1 MGKRTLGDILL
12 SQGRVTQAQIDD
24 AIELQHNAPDRL
36 RIGRILVQEG
46 VIDENTLAAAL
57 AEAHDL
63 RALDLSRVTVPLE
76 VARLL
81 PREVAMRHVTV
92 PIRADVDS
100 VIIAVADPVDVVA
113 LDDLRA
119 RLPGR
124 QLQIVVAP
132 EFQIADLLDRAWGEQ
147 RHREALS
154 QLVDR
159 ESPEPELGATSDSGA
174 SAIVNQLLT
183 TAAVRRASDLHVEPQ
198 ARSVRVRL
206 RVDGIMRDLMELPKE
221 SLPSVVARIKIISG
235 LDVFLRRVPQDGRTS
250 LRLGGQKRDIRVS
263 TLPTIHGEKVV
274 LRLLPS
280 FAELPRLS
288 ALGLTPDQVAVLREA
303 LSSTQGVILVTGP
316 TGAGKSHTL
325 YAALADTVDDQRN
338 VITVEDPVEVEIAGI
353 TQVQVSESGVTFD
366 TGLRAALRQDPDV
379 LMVGEIRDT
388 ETGSMAARAALTGHL
403 VLSTLHTNDAP
414 SVIVRLMD
422 LGIPRYLIG
431 SSLSLVIAQRLLR
444 RNCPTCAAPHRPDAD
459 VCARLG
465 LAPGTVLTAGQGCP
479 ACDHT
484 GFRGRVG
491 CFEFMVV
498 NDDVRRAITEGAGSA
513 QVRAAA
519 RAAGWRPL
527 QEQARDLA
535 LAGTTSPEEVL
546 RATDAEPEDAPSA
559 PAAPAPAET
568 TDR

>member
-24 AIELQHNAPDRL
+24 AIELQHTAPDRL

-124 QLQIVVAP
+124 QLQIA
-132 EFQIADLLDRAWGEQ
+132 
-147 RHREALS
+147 
-154 QLVDR
+154 
-159 ESPEPELGATSDSGA
+159 
-174 SAIVNQLLT
+174 
-183 TAAVRRASDLHVEPQ
+183 
-198 ARSVRVRL
+198 
-206 RVDGIMRDLMELPKE
+206 
-221 SLPSVVARIKIISG
+221 ARIKIISG

-546 RATDAEPEDAPSA
+546 RATDAEPEDAPSP